1 MPFKSTR
8 NSAIKYLV
16 IVFLILVVFAI
27 SASLFLNFSK
37 IPILKSVNKIVQV
50 QNDFTKLD
58 SCIFKLYNA
67 ENSCRMYVVSGNRA
81 YYNQFVAEIKEVSVI
96 MDAIEYKSQKE
107 KAFQVDNF
115 NDLIEQKK
123 IRTNQFIQLRKL
135 ADSLINFSVQ
145 VDDKPQLVEP
155 KNNLFTTRQFRSIVT
170 IDTIKPTVI
179 VAPRRKL
186 FGRIIAAI
194 GNKKSKKVDSPKSTL
209 VKTAVSAD
217 TSSVSVAYNKLQLK
231 LINDY
236 YVKLYRLNK
245 NLKDKEWLLL
255 DVNHKLIEAIVSN
268 LNKYKVNEKLYY
280 DTVQED
286 INVKT
291 FKTVD
296 NLDKFTKVMFSLA
309 VLLLLC
315 IIYSIYR
322 LYRNEKALID
332 YSNKAKLY
340 ALSKSRFLANMSHE
354 IRTPLNS
361 IVGFSEQLTQVI
373 LPQQQCEQVT
383 AIRKSSVMLLDVVND
398 ILDFSKYETGK
409 VSFEKLPFSPQVA
422 IYDVFDSM
430 KIQADKK
437 KLDFILD
444 MQVDKNT
451 FVLGDSLRLKQIVMN
466 LLSNAIKFTNNGK
479 VTLSVEFQRKNER
492 NIILKVNVKD
502 TGLGISSV
510 DQKIIFDEFAQVYYA
525 STKEKQQGTGLGL
538 AICKKIVEFHGG
550 NISLSSE
557 EGKGSVFSFEI
568 PYQVTFKP
576 IETDKKSEFSVAQL
590 EMLVGKNILVAD
602 DNVLNILLATTILK
616 KYKLNFSAA
625 SNGQQAFELFTEH
638 NYDLILTDIQMPEL
652 GGIELTKLIR
662 SYDDEHKRNIPIL
675 GVTANVMQEDRAKY
689 LKSGMDELVL
699 KPFLEQELLDK
710 ILKFI

>member
-1 MPFKSTR
+1 MKSTR
-8 NSAIKYLV
+8 NSVIKYLV
-16 IVFLILVVFAI
+16 IVFLILAVFAI
-27 SASLFLNFSK
+27 SASLFINFSK
-37 IPILKSVNKIVQV
+37 IPLLKSVNKIVQV
-50 QNDFTKLD
+50 QNDFIKLD

-67 ENSCRMYVVSGNRA
+67 ENSCRMYVVSGNKT
-81 YYNQFVAEIKEVSVI
+81 YYNHFVTQIKEVSAI
-96 MDAIEYKSQKE
+96 MDAIEYESQKE
-107 KAFQVDNF
+107 KALQVDNF
-115 NDLIEQKK
+115 NDLIQQKK

-145 VDDKPQLVEP
+145 VKDNPELAEP

-170 IDTIKPTVI
+170 IDTIKPSLK
-179 VAPRRKL
+179 VAPRKKL
-186 FGRIIAAI
+186 FGRIFAAI
-194 GNKKSKKVDSPKSTL
+194 GSRKSKLVDSSKSTL

-236 YVKLYRLNK
+236 YIKLYRLNK

-255 DVNHKLIEAIVSN
+255 DLNHKLIEAIVNS
-268 LNKYKVNEKLYY
+268 LNKYKVNEKIYY

-296 NLDKFTKVMFSLA
+296 NLDKFTKTLLA
-309 VLLLLC
+309 LAFGLMLC
-315 IIYSIYR
+315 IIYSIYK

-361 IVGFSEQLTQVI
+361 IVGFSEQLTQVV
-373 LPQQQCEQVT
+373 LPSQQYEQVT
-383 AIRKSSVMLLDVVND
+383 AIRKSSIMLLEVVND

-409 VSFEKLPFSPQVA
+409 VTIEKLPFSPQVA

-444 MQVDKNT
+444 TQVDKNT

-466 LLSNAIKFTNNGK
+466 LLSNAIKFTNSGN
-479 VTLSVEFQRKNER
+479 VTLSAEFLKKNEK
-492 NIILKVNVKD
+492 NLVLKVSVKD
-502 TGLGISSV
+502 SGLGISAI

-557 EGKGSVFSFEI
+557 EGKGSNFIFEI
-568 PYQVTFKP
+568 PYQITAKP
-576 IETDKKSEFSVAQL
+576 VDIDNKLELTTAQL
-590 EMLVGKNILVAD
+590 NRLVGKDILVAD

-616 KYKLNFSAA
+616 KYRLNFSAA
-625 SNGQQAFELFTEH
+625 SNGQQAFELFTEN

-662 SYDDEHKRNIPIL
+662 SYHDELKRNIPIL

-689 LKSGMDELVL
+689 LQSGMDELVL
-699 KPFLEQELLDK
+699 KPFSEKELLDK